1 MRKTFVIA
9 AVACLLPAFSAGAV
23 SSSVSAAVTVSV
35 AKDSEDKVF
44 STPEQP
50 PTFPGGEAAL
60 MKYIAENIHYP
71 AVAAENNIEGRVIVK
86 FVVRK
91 DGSVGNAVIA
101 RSVDPSLDKEALRV
115 IRSLP
120 KFEPGKMN
128 GQPVNVWYVLPISF
142 KLPKL

>member
-1 MRKTFVIA
+1 MRKAFVIA
-9 AVACLLPAFSAGAV
+9 AVASLLPAFSAGAA
-23 SSSVSAAVTVSV
+23 SASVPTADIESV
-35 AKDSEDKVF
+35 AADPEDEVF
-44 STPEQP
+44 YTAEQP
-50 PTFPGGEAAL
+50 AAFPGGEAAL

-91 DGSVGNAVIA
+91 DGSVGDAVIA

-115 IRSLP
+115 VRSLP

-128 GQPVNVWYVLPISF
+128 GQPVNVWYLLPVSF